1 MNRASSY
8 SREPREKEQDRPPFF
23 QLGNEILDLFQPIM
37 GAHCFTIYS
46 HLVRRVFKN
55 PLLKHTVRDLA
66 KAAKQGTTTV
76 SRSLEVMA
84 HMGLVKLVRRG
95 GSQQSECKLLDA
107 WKAAKRFGA
116 VYERKTLSCSFPHEA
131 MLRLENDVKEIRAR
145 QQGKK
150 GQSVSYGA
158 LRACGEPSV
167 RVSQRN
173 TGVSP
178 EKHQRTTRETQTGTH
193 LLGEEVR
200 SKESPTPTPTPEVH
214 CKAEEDKDSPDEDEP
229 DELLKCARRIFTGV
243 MNELEDDLFN
253 ASRPPARHLANGF
266 ADWQQFGFRSLA
278 VEAAAWHGEVLML
291 VLSASD
297 PAAARRGLERYRKQW
312 KVALRKWYECEVDVN
327 VQETSVK
334 R

>member
-1 MNRASSY
+1 
-8 SREPREKEQDRPPFF
+8 
-23 QLGNEILDLFQPIM
+23 
-37 GAHCFTIYS
+37 
-46 HLVRRVFKN
+46 
-55 PLLKHTVRDLA
+55 
-66 KAAKQGTTTV
+66 
-76 SRSLEVMA
+76 
-84 HMGLVKLVRRG
+84 
-95 GSQQSECKLLDA
+95 
-107 WKAAKRFGA
+107 
-116 VYERKTLSCSFPHEA
+116 
-131 MLRLENDVKEIRAR
+131 
-145 QQGKK
+145 
-150 GQSVSYGA
+150 
-158 LRACGEPSV
+158 
-167 RVSQRN
+167 
-173 TGVSP
+173 
-178 EKHQRTTRETQTGTH
+178 
-193 LLGEEVR
+193 
-200 SKESPTPTPTPEVH
+200 VH